1 MPIYEYKCLT
11 CDHCF
16 EALVL
21 PALAAP
27 ECPSCQGR
35 NLEQLISAFTVNSEA
50 TSKAAF
56 GKARKR
62 AEKSIREEEIGMQE
76 DMRDHH

>member
-1 MPIYEYKCLT
+1 
-11 CDHCF
+11 
-16 EALVL
+16 
-21 PALAAP
+21 
-27 ECPSCQGR
+27 
-35 NLEQLISAFTVNSEA
+35 LISAFTVNSEA

-62 AEKSIREEEIGMQE
+62 AEKSIREEKIGMQE